1 MKNFPVAY
9 RQLGA
14 LLGAH
19 FFADLVSGI
28 LAGFLPVV
36 LTYFDLKLSLG
47 VVLITCLGLGSNFL
61 QVPAAKIAREKTGPA
76 ALTAGLI
83 LCAAFVALALM
94 PRSTPLW
101 GLCLIMLLVGFGIA
115 LVHPQGVRGV
125 QSLTELPASL
135 TTPVFMIGGFL
146 GYAVSPF
153 LGGMLVGVFGMKG
166 LLWLL
171 PIPVAVIAAVYWS
184 KVRFVPDSQGRKT
197 AAAADRA
204 ATEWTFRRIWF
215 IGLFLNTG
223 TVIFSSLLPTMLN
236 KQGFSLGFGG
246 FSAMLFGLGSA
257 CGSMGLGLIA
267 RRFRPEKLI
276 VWGLCAGIPAGGLYL
291 LCCGHPAASV
301 ILFLAGV
308 GAAAGF
314 PQLVALTQTV
324 PSRFALSTRIGM
336 IVGWTWGMAGILFLG
351 MGVIAQRFGVKTA
364 LWIGLVSY
372 SAALLL
378 AAAGKKKK

>member
-1 MKNFPVAY
+1 MMNFSIAY

-28 LAGFLPVV
+28 LAGFLPAV
-36 LTYFDLKLSLG
+36 LTYFNLELSLG
-47 VVLITCLGLGSNFL
+47 VVLITSLGLGSNFL
-61 QVPAAKIAREKTGPA
+61 QVPAAKIARDKTGPA
-76 ALTAGLI
+76 ALIAGLI
-83 LCAAFVALALM
+83 LCAAFVVLALM

-153 LGGMLVGVFGMKG
+153 LGGLLVGYFGMKG

-171 PIPVAVIAAVYWS
+171 PVPAAVIAAVYWS
-184 KVRFVPDSQGRKT
+184 KVRFVPDSQGKK
-197 AAAADRA
+197 AAAVDMA
-204 ATEWTFRRIWF
+204 ATAWTFRRIWF

-223 TVIFSSLLPTMLN
+223 TVIFSSLLPTMLHR
-236 KQGFSLGFGG
+236 QGFSLGFGG

-257 CGSMGLGLIA
+257 CGSMGIGLIA

-276 VWGLCAGIPAGGLYL
+276 VWGLCAGIPAGCVYL
-291 LCCGHPAASV
+291 FCCGVPAACV

-324 PSRFALSTRIGM
+324 PSKFALSTRIGM
-336 IVGWTWGMAGILFLG
+336 IVGWTWGMAGVLFLG
-351 MGVIAQRFGVKTA
+351 MGVIAERFGVKTA
-364 LWIGLVSY
+364 LWFGLVSY

-378 AAAGKKKK
+378 AASGKMKK